1 MHFKDHVL
9 RVPKTAAR
17 RVEEINYEVVLLV
30 AFKIA
35 WICIGSKCSDSKFS
49 VTSSQGTGFA

>member
-1 MHFKDHVL
+1 M
-9 RVPKTAAR
+9 
-17 RVEEINYEVVLLV
+17 EEINYEVVLLV